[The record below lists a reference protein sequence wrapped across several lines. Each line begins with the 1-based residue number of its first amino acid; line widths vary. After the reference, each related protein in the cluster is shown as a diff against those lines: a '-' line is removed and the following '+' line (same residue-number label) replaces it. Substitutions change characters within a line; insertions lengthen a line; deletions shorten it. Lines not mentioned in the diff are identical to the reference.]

1 MTEWGI
7 LGNVSGAKAISDVRE
22 RNAGRKIPL
31 AQKRTVILGPR
42 NNGIIDANFERI
54 FFVQALIESFELYC
68 LSSRKR
74 VHPHS

>member
-22 RNAGRKIPL
+22 RIVAGRKIPL

-42 NNGIIDANFERI
+42 NNGIIDSNFDTGSLLI
-54 FFVQALIESFELYC
+54 F
-68 LSSRKR
+68 
-74 VHPHS
+74 